1 MRNIFLV
8 LAGIIILLS
17 ACQKKNNGNSSK
29 DAVAKVGDKY
39 LYREDLASAL
49 PHDINST
56 DSTRLAADYIQRWI
70 HQELILQKAEENL
83 TPEQKDVQRE
93 LEEYRASLLIHK
105 YQEEW
110 VRQRL
115 DTVVTDKDVR
125 DFYDHNP
132 EKFNLNQDLVQG
144 IYMEVPKV
152 VGRADEIKKW
162 MLSSNSKDMTAL
174 EVFSFQYATKYDNF
188 SDKWM
193 EFSRIQS
200 RLPLEIMNSDRFL
213 KQNNFIETTDSVSAY
228 YVAIKDFRLKGE
240 KAPFNFVKDR
250 IENLILNSRKMEL
263 IKELEK
269 KIYEKGEEQNLF
281 TIMK

>member
-1 MRNIFLV
+1 MRKIFLA
-8 LAGIIILLS
+8 LTGMMILFT
-17 ACQKKNNGNSSK
+17 ACQKGNKENGK
-29 DAVAKVGDKY
+29 DAIAKVGDKY
-39 LYREDLASAL
+39 LYRKDLASAIPNDL
-49 PHDINST
+49 NST
-56 DSTRLAADYIQRWI
+56 DSTRLASDYIQRWI

-83 TPEQKDVQRE
+83 TSEQKNVQHE

-115 DTVVTDKDVR
+115 DTVVTEKDIR

-132 EKFNLNQDLVQG
+132 EKFNLNQDLIQG
-144 IYMEVPKV
+144 IYMEVPKE
-152 VGRADEIKKW
+152 VGRAGEIKKW
-162 MLSSNSKDMTAL
+162 MLSNKSKDMSAL

-193 EFSRIQS
+193 EFSRIES
-200 RLPLEIMNSDRFL
+200 RLPMEIMNADRYL
-213 KQNNFIETTDSVSAY
+213 HRNNFIETTDSTSTY

-269 KIYEKGEEQNLF
+269 KIYEKGEEEDLF

>member
-1 MRNIFLV
+1 MRNIFLA
-8 LAGIIILLS
+8 LAGIVILFT
-17 ACQKKNNGNSSK
+17 ACQKGKRESGKN
-29 DAVAKVGDKY
+29 AIAKVGDKY

-49 PHDINST
+49 PKDINST
-56 DSTRLAADYIQRWI
+56 DSTRLASDYIQRWI

-83 TPEQKDVQRE
+83 TPEQKNVERE
-93 LEEYRASLLIHK
+93 LQEYRASLLIHK

-115 DTVVTDKDVR
+115 DTVVTEKDIR

-132 EKFNLNQDLVQG
+132 EKFNLNQDLIQG
-144 IYMEVPKV
+144 IYMEVPKE
-152 VGRADEIKKW
+152 VGRSKEIKKW
-162 MLSSNSKDMTAL
+162 MLSNKSKDISAL

-188 SDKWM
+188 SDNWM
-193 EFSRIQS
+193 EFSRIES
-200 RLPLEIMNSDRFL
+200 RLPMEIMNTDRFL
-213 KQNNFIETTDSVSAY
+213 RRNNFIETTDSVSAY
-228 YVAIKDFRLKGE
+228 YVAIKDFRVKGE

-269 KIYEKGEEQNLF
+269 KIYEKGEEDNLF

>member
-1 MRNIFLV
+1 M
-8 LAGIIILLS
+8 ILFT
-17 ACQKKNNGNSSK
+17 ACQKGNKENGK
-29 DAVAKVGDKY
+29 DAIAKVGDKY

-49 PHDINST
+49 PHDLNST
-56 DSTRLAADYIQRWI
+56 DSTRLATDYIQRWI

-83 TPEQKDVQRE
+83 TPEQKDVQHE

-115 DTVVTDKDVR
+115 DTVVTEKDIR

-132 EKFNLNQDLVQG
+132 EKFNLNQDLIQG
-144 IYMEVPKV
+144 IYMEVPKE
-152 VGRADEIKKW
+152 VGRSDEIKKW
-162 MLSSNSKDMTAL
+162 MLSDKSKDMSAL

-193 EFSRIQS
+193 EFSRIES
-200 RLPLEIMNSDRFL
+200 RLPMEIMNTDHYLRR
-213 KQNNFIETTDSVSAY
+213 NNFIETTDSTSAY

-269 KIYEKGEEQNLF
+269 KIYEKGEEEDLF

>member
-1 MRNIFLV
+1 MM
-8 LAGIIILLS
+8 ILFT
-17 ACQKKNNGNSSK
+17 ACQKGNKENGK
-29 DAVAKVGDKY
+29 DAIAKVGDKY
-39 LYREDLASAL
+39 LYRKDLASAIPNDL
-49 PHDINST
+49 NST
-56 DSTRLAADYIQRWI
+56 DSTRLASDYIQRWI

-83 TPEQKDVQRE
+83 TSEQKNVQHE

-115 DTVVTDKDVR
+115 DTVVTEKDIR

-132 EKFNLNQDLVQG
+132 EKFNLNQDLIQG
-144 IYMEVPKV
+144 IYMEVPKE
-152 VGRADEIKKW
+152 VGRAGEIKKW
-162 MLSSNSKDMTAL
+162 MLSNKSKDMSAL

-193 EFSRIQS
+193 EFSRIES
-200 RLPLEIMNSDRFL
+200 RLPMEIMNADRYL
-213 KQNNFIETTDSVSAY
+213 HRNNFIETTDSTSTY

-269 KIYEKGEEQNLF
+269 KIYEKGEEEDLF